1 MSTMSE
7 KYIRDMAIVFL
18 DFTVLLSQFVIQLLK
33 LYLLSHYL
41 SIYVLKCTLMEQQK
55 KKPSE
60 RNPTDSMSQIAD
72 LHLSSVNLSHFLHS
86 V

>member
-55 KKPSE
+55 KK
-60 RNPTDSMSQIAD
+60 NPQKETQQIQC
-72 LHLSSVNLSHFLHS
+72 HR
-86 V
+86 

>member
-55 KKPSE
+55 KTLRK
-60 RNPTDSMSQIAD
+60 NPTDSMSQIAD